1 MEPSL
6 QMREVVVS
14 VAPSPVVSSLNF
26 PGRTSL
32 FYYPACNVLAR
43 DGADPDLLKAGAE
56 FGETL
61 FLFFKG
67 VRRLRAVRESL
78 QHPTFLYV
86 EPWRT
91 CNLSCTYCY
100 AGAGP
105 TFHKRLPLDKVKSL
119 VRRNR
124 FKDVMVY
131 GGDPLVDKSYLA
143 SLLNLTQWDSFFFST
158 NGALMNE
165 SFQRELQRTPNASLQ
180 VSVEPQE
187 WANRVNSAGRK
198 GIDLALPKLKLFAGT
213 DFGFRLVIPSG
224 SPYVPIEGFIRTL
237 EESVGNS
244 NFSVCYWPAY
254 EKHLPPW
261 IGRWIDESL
270 SLMRSDP
277 KRFEGKLPGESVATQ
292 VMRGGRFF
300 RYYYC
305 NAAYGSVAIG
315 PDGLLHACHHNAI
328 LENDRDVVSRD
339 DDPEA
344 IDPTKALRITD
355 AWTTNMNSAVC
366 SGCSARYF
374 CGGGCFQGAP
384 PSAECEFREA
394 FLPLALT
401 DMTVYDGAIV
411 DKLAS
416 RSRAMFWAI
425 YSKKDELEEEI
436 RSQQWR
442 DMVSGA
448 MPSSEVAAMAM
459 QFDGL
464 L

>member
-6 QMREVVVS
+6 QALGAVMNATPSAVVTG
-14 VAPSPVVSSLNF
+14 LNF
-26 PGRTSL
+26 PGRKSL

-43 DGADPDLLKAGAE
+43 DGADRELLKAGDE
-56 FGETL
+56 FKEAL
-61 FLFFKG
+61 FLFFRG

-105 TFHKRLPLDKVKSL
+105 AFHKRLSLDKVKSL
-119 VRRNR
+119 VRRNG

-143 SLLNLTQWDSFFFST
+143 SLLNLTHWDSFFFST

-165 SFQRELQRTPNASLQ
+165 CFQQELRRAPNASLQ
-180 VSVEPQE
+180 ISVEPQE
-187 WANRVNSAGRK
+187 WENRVNSAGRR
-198 GIDLALPKLKLFAGT
+198 GIDLVLPKLNLFAGT
-213 DFGFRLVIPSG
+213 NYGFRLVIPSS
-224 SPYVPIEGFIRTL
+224 SPYVPLEGFIQTL

-254 EKHLPPW
+254 EKHLPQW

-300 RYYYC
+300 RYFYC
-305 NAAYGSVAIG
+305 NAAYGSVAVG

-328 LENDRDVVSRD
+328 LEDDRDVVSRD
-339 DDPEA
+339 NDSESV
-344 IDPTKALRITD
+344 DPTKTLRLAH

-366 SGCSARYF
+366 SDCSARYF
-374 CGGGCFQGAP
+374 CGGGCFQSSP

-401 DMTVYDGAIV
+401 NMTVYDGLVV

-416 RSRAMFWAI
+416 RSRSMFWAI
-425 YSKKDELEEEI
+425 YSKREELEKEV
-436 RSQQWR
+436 RSQEWR

-448 MPSSEVAAMAM
+448 MPSSEVAAMAG